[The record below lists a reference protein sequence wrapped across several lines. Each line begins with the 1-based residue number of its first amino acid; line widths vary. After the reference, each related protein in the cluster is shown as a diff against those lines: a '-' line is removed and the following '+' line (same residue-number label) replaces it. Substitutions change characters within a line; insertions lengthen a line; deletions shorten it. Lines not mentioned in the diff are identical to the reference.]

1 MTRLPSF
8 LLGPVMAVAM
18 VLVTGCGFQVR
29 GYDLGLPFSA
39 IAVQSNAS
47 VGEEVRQII
56 STQSSILLVNDPA
69 KAQVVLHVI
78 AESLDRSVVA
88 FSSAGRPREIQLRLR
103 VLYRVTDNLAIELSP
118 QQEIAQ
124 SRDISVSESEILAVR
139 SAEDFVVNDMRRD
152 IAQQIV
158 RRLRAV
164 RLPAS

>member
-1 MTRLPSF
+1 MARLRAF
-8 LLGPVMAVAM
+8 LLLPLTSLLM
-18 VLVTGCGFQVR
+18 VLLTGCGFQVR

-39 IAVQSNAS
+39 IAVESNS
-47 VGEEVRQII
+47 TVGDEVRQII
-56 STQSSILLVNDPA
+56 ATQSSILLVQDPA

-139 SAEDFVVNDMRRD
+139 SAEDFVVNDMKRD

-164 RLPAS
+164 RLPTS

>member
-1 MTRLPSF
+1 MNRLRLF
-8 LLGPVMAVAM
+8 LLGPLMAAA
-18 VLVTGCGFQVR
+18 VLLVGGCGFQVR

-39 IAVQSNAS
+39 ISVQSNSS
-47 VGEEVRQII
+47 VGDEVRQII
-56 STQSSILLVNDPA
+56 ATQSSILLVNEPA
-69 KAQVVLHVI
+69 KAQVVVHVM
-78 AESLDRSVVA
+78 AESLERSVVA

-118 QQEIAQ
+118 QQEITQ